1 MKRWEFI
8 LLFSCFFVNSV
19 NTGRCD
25 RRPYGAITQP
35 SISDGRIRLEV
46 VGTLSYIPGQ
56 LYVVRLSRTDD
67 ETYFTDFMITAEGEQ
82 RRNEQTKRTIT
93 MDSGFLSPMNDASK
107 HTTNRAGCH
116 NTLEQQNSAP
126 KNAVEVYW
134 TAPSS
139 GSGCVT
145 IHAMVAINDVVWF
158 EGGSPL
164 TQRLCEDTN
173 QPDDISPVINTECS
187 ICEDAKYEVSFT
199 GIWSRNT
206 HPALYPDNED
216 QAYSELVGA
225 SHSVEWS
232 PWMAGGMASE
242 GLKEI
247 AEFANGSKLEKEIFA
262 QISEGNV
269 RTMIKGKGHKGYEKM
284 SRTTYSYFR
293 TDKSHHLVTVAVGFY
308 PSPDWFLGI
317 SRFELCTSDNKWL
330 QERELNLYPW
340 DAGTDN
346 GISYESP
353 NNPTYPQALIDR
365 VKMSSYDKNSPF
377 FEIDMKD
384 LHPFGK
390 LHLKLIRTYDRGCE
404 EVTEEEEG
412 GTPAPDEGGNTD
424 DQSEP
429 EEPSR
434 YQTQESSDGRQG
446 EAPILVDPDAPE
458 DCPLS
463 QWTEWSECEGT
474 CEDDLVKGYRNRERY
489 YLINGEP
496 ANKYDPGHHGKE
508 ARIPKHCRELQY
520 MDVEE
525 CEEEKDC
532 DKKDEGKADRR
543 VMSPVA
549 PGQGWS
555 NIKRSVKKQQPSFSP
570 TSFESI

>member
-1 MKRWEFI
+1 MKSWEFI
-8 LLFSCFFVNSV
+8 FLFSYLFVKSV

-35 SISDGRIRLEV
+35 SPSDGRVRLEV
-46 VGTLSYIPGQ
+46 VDTLSYIPGQ

-67 ETYFTDFMITAEGEQ
+67 ETLFTDFMITAEGEQ
-82 RRNEQTKRTIT
+82 RRNPQTKRTTI
-93 MDSGFLSPMNDASK
+93 MDSGFLSPMNDLSK

-116 NTLEQQNSAP
+116 NTLEQQSSAP
-126 KNAVEVYW
+126 KDAVEVYW

-145 IHAMVAINDVVWF
+145 LLAMVAINDVVWF
-158 EGGSPL
+158 EGGGAL
-164 TQRLCEDTN
+164 MQRICEDSS
-173 QPDDISPVINTECS
+173 QPDDVSPVINMECS

-206 HPALYPDNED
+206 HPTLFPDNED

-232 PWMAGGMASE
+232 PWVAGGMASE
-242 GLKEI
+242 GLKQI
-247 AEFANGSKLEKEIFA
+247 AEYANGSKLEKEIFA

-293 TDKSHHLVTVAVGFY
+293 TDKNHHLVTVAVGFY
-308 PSPDWFLGI
+308 PSPDWFLGV
-317 SRFELCTSDNKWL
+317 SRFELCTSENKWM
-330 QERELNLYPW
+330 EDRELNLYPW

-353 NNPTYPQALIDR
+353 NIPTYPQDIIER
-365 VKMSSYDKNSPF
+365 VKMSSNDKNSPF
-377 FEIDMKD
+377 YELDMKN

-390 LHLKLIRTYDRGCE
+390 LHFRLIRTYDRGCD

-412 GTPAPDEGGNTD
+412 VTPAPEEGGDTE

-429 EEPSR
+429 EEPS
-434 YQTQESSDGRQG
+434 S
-446 EAPILVDPDAPE
+446 EAPILVDPEAPE

-463 QWTEWSECEGT
+463 QWSDWSECDGT
-474 CEDDLVKGYRNRERY
+474 CEKGLVKGYRYRERY
-489 YLINGEP
+489 FLVNGEP

-508 ARIPKHCRELQY
+508 AKIPKHCRELNY
-520 MDVEE
+520 MDVED

-532 DKKDEGKADRR
+532 DKEEEGKADRR
-543 VMSPVA
+543 VMGPLA

-555 NIKRSVKKQQPSFSP
+555 NKRSIKKPQPTFLP
-570 TSFESI
+570 TNENFI